1 MSHKQIQKM
10 VGLAIF
16 TAVVIVLQLLGS
28 FIKVGTFS
36 ISLVLIPIVVG
47 AAVYGA
53 GAGAFLGGVFGVV
66 VTIACINGSDW
77 GGNLLFTQSPALTIL
92 ICMVKGIAAGAAAG
106 WVYRLL
112 TGKNAYLAVAVSA
125 LAAPVVNT
133 GLFCLGMRFFFYD
146 TLVAWAAGQS
156 LVYYV
161 FIGLIGVNF
170 LLETLINLVCS
181 PIILRILNA
190 VKRVEK

>member
-53 GAGAFLGGVFGVV
+53 GASAFLGGVFGVV

-112 TGKNAYLAVAVSA
+112 AGKNAYLAVAVSA

>member
-28 FIKVGTFS
+28 FIKVGSFS

-112 TGKNAYLAVAVSA
+112 AGKNAYLAVAVSA

>member
-16 TAVVIVLQLLGS
+16 TALVIVLQLLGS

-112 TGKNAYLAVAVSA
+112 AGKNAYLAVAVSA

>member
-28 FIKVGTFS
+28 FIKVGSFS

-47 AAVYGA
+47 AAVYGV

-66 VTIACINGSDW
+66 VTIACINGSDV

-112 TGKNAYLAVAVSA
+112 AGKNAYLAVAVSA

>member
-66 VTIACINGSDW
+66 VTIACINGSDVR
-77 GGNLLFTQSPALTIL
+77 GNLLFTQSPALTIL

-112 TGKNAYLAVAVSA
+112 AGKNAYLAVAVSA

-146 TLVAWAAGQS
+146 TLVAWAAGRS

>member
-28 FIKVGTFS
+28 FIKVGSFS

-66 VTIACINGSDW
+66 VTIACINGSDV

-112 TGKNAYLAVAVSA
+112 AGKNAYLAVAVSA

-181 PIILRILNA
+181 PISLRILNA

>member
-53 GAGAFLGGVFGVV
+53 GAGAFLGGAFGVV

-112 TGKNAYLAVAVSA
+112 AGKNAYLAVAVSA

>member
-112 TGKNAYLAVAVSA
+112 AGKNAYLAVAVSA

>member
-28 FIKVGTFS
+28 FIKVGSFS

-66 VTIACINGSDW
+66 VTIACINGSDV

-112 TGKNAYLAVAVSA
+112 AGKNAYLAVAVSA

>member
-28 FIKVGTFS
+28 FIKVGSFS

-66 VTIACINGSDW
+66 VTIACINGSDV

-112 TGKNAYLAVAVSA
+112 AGKNAYLAVAVSA
-125 LAAPVVNT
+125 LAASVVNT

>member
-106 WVYRLL
+106 WIYRLL
-112 TGKNAYLAVAVSA
+112 AGKNAYLAVAVSA

>member
-66 VTIACINGSDW
+66 VTIACINGSDV

-112 TGKNAYLAVAVSA
+112 AGKNAYLAVAVSA

-146 TLVAWAAGQS
+146 TLVARAAGQS

>member
-66 VTIACINGSDW
+66 VTIACINGSDV

-112 TGKNAYLAVAVSA
+112 AGKNAYLAVAVSA

>member
-28 FIKVGTFS
+28 FIKIGTFS

-66 VTIACINGSDW
+66 VTIACINGSDV

-112 TGKNAYLAVAVSA
+112 AGKNAYLAVAVSA

-146 TLVAWAAGQS
+146 TLVARAAGQS

>member
-66 VTIACINGSDW
+66 VTIACINGSDA

-92 ICMVKGIAAGAAAG
+92 ICMLKGIAAGAAAG

-112 TGKNAYLAVAVSA
+112 AGKNAYLAVAVSA
-125 LAAPVVNT
+125 IAAPVVNT

-146 TLVAWAAGQS
+146 TLVASAGGQS

-161 FIGLIGVNF
+161 FIVLIGVNF

-190 VKRVEK
+190 LKRVEK

>member
-53 GAGAFLGGVFGVV
+53 VAGAFLGGVFGVV

-112 TGKNAYLAVAVSA
+112 AGKNAYLAVAVSA

>member
-53 GAGAFLGGVFGVV
+53 GAGACSV
-66 VTIACINGSDW
+66 W
-77 GGNLLFTQSPALTIL
+77 WSPLPVSTALI
-92 ICMVKGIAAGAAAG
+92 GAA
-106 WVYRLL
+106 
-112 TGKNAYLAVAVSA
+112 T
-125 LAAPVVNT
+125 
-133 GLFCLGMRFFFYD
+133 FCLPRA
-146 TLVAWAAGQS
+146 L
-156 LVYYV
+156 
-161 FIGLIGVNF
+161 
-170 LLETLINLVCS
+170 
-181 PIILRILNA
+181 P
-190 VKRVEK
+190 